1 MYAHY
6 SSLLLVPSWY
16 FSNLDMSGRRVDID
30 QRPELRYGSVEF
42 AVPADYNSSRTPA
55 PLNYVF
61 AIDVSAQ
68 AVKSGMVQAACNA
81 IRHALYGSSTSKL
94 AAGNKIGLLTFDR
107 SVHFYN
113 LAVSLFSL
121 HDGRLLLIMRFHNR
135 LVYHKP
141 RCWSWPI
148 SMKCL
153 YPWNTDSSWIPLNLS
168 KYLE

>member
-1 MYAHY
+1 
-6 SSLLLVPSWY
+6 
-16 FSNLDMSGRRVDID
+16 MSGRRVDMD

-42 AVPADYNSSRTPA
+42 AVPAEYNSSRTPA

-81 IRHALYGSSTSKL
+81 IRHALYGPNASKF

-113 LAVSLFSL
+113 MAVMFVINDTNAVFADHSLTGWFVTSTNASS
-121 HDGRLLLIMRFHNR
+121 GR
-135 LVYHKP
+135 
-141 RCWSWPI
+141 
-148 SMKCL
+148 
-153 YPWNTDSSWIPLNLS
+153 YP
-168 KYLE
+168 